1 MGVTAHAVYCGS
13 DDANDVTVTHD
24 FADLESARAE
34 VESSRAAVES
44 TRTEA
49 ESTRAEL
56 EATRAEVESTRAELE
71 SLRADVDATRAQV
84 ASTRTEL
91 DAARAA
97 QSARPSTAPAA
108 AAPRLAVPRPSG
120 ATPSMSAPAK
130 PAGAGMARPS
140 APAASPSP
148 RPPEPT
154 SGVVAVLDQ
163 EGAWSGIDLGAV
175 VSVVATDEA
184 VRTLAADWPGTVL
197 ANLAAPG
204 VMKALVT
211 MRGMHAPS
219 RIVGFLATGADRAL
233 PLGAIEPASLPLAP
247 DAIVAALARHAPAK
261 ARVVTVGADVDALLS
276 LRQALARAGT
286 SVSLAWDG
294 KQATDLLDMVHPHA
308 VVADLGAPY
317 DACAVLGRLA
327 ASSPVPA
334 AVLIEGTA
342 DASAALA
349 MALNNPDVAAKI
361 LPRKD
366 LLAVLARSPAAK
378 GPALRPPAAGAV
390 GVRR

>member
-1 MGVTAHAVYCGS
+1 M
-13 DDANDVTVTHD
+13 
-24 FADLESARAE
+24 
-34 VESSRAAVES
+34 AAPPKP
-44 TRTEA
+44 A
-49 ESTRAEL
+49 GGGFG
-56 EATRAEVESTRAELE
+56 
-71 SLRADVDATRAQV
+71 
-84 ASTRTEL
+84 
-91 DAARAA
+91 
-97 QSARPSTAPAA
+97 RPAAPAA
-108 AAPRLAVPRPSG
+108 APPV
-120 ATPSMSAPAK
+120 
-130 PAGAGMARPS
+130 
-140 APAASPSP
+140 

-163 EGAWSGIDLGAV
+163 DGAWNGIDLGAV
-175 VSVVATDEA
+175 VSIVATDEA
-184 VRTLAADWPGTVL
+184 VRKLATDWPGTVL

-204 VMKALVT
+204 VVKALVT
-211 MRGMHAPS
+211 MRSMHAPS
-219 RIVGFLATGADRAL
+219 RIIGFLATGADRAL
-233 PLGAIEPASLPLAP
+233 ALGAVEPASLPLAP

-327 ASSPVPA
+327 ASSPIPA
-334 AVLIEGTA
+334 AVLIEGNA

-349 MALNNPDVAAKI
+349 MVLNNPDVADKVVT
-361 LPRKD
+361 RKD
-366 LLAVLARSPAAK
+366 LLALLGRSAAAK
-378 GPALRPPAAGAV
+378 SPALRPSSAGAAAV